1 MRHVSR
7 FVPASVTCPAPT
19 PPLLRGSAFPDPAC
33 AQEGGK
39 GCRWAGIGGLL
50 ALLLLASCR
59 PTGSGDGFPVV
70 FASEVVPLEFSG
82 EGAAYVPVLDGPLRP
97 LSATPNGPM
106 LGLASDQAL
115 AVTFSQPMV
124 PLGDTTPV
132 PENALTV
139 SPRVE
144 GTLRWEGTQTLV
156 FAPAAPLPMGTAF
169 TVTVAAGLK
178 AVGGDALEEA
188 FTWTFETPRPLLVAS
203 EPMEGECYAD
213 PRQAL
218 RLVLNQP
225 VDPGAAARFIE
236 LRPVDPAGAPV
247 RFTATAAGDTLVLRP
262 AQPLPAGRAF
272 ELTLEAGLP
281 GLGGPLGLRE
291 ATTVHFRTFGP
302 LQLASVT
309 QPRNWW
315 EEQKTGDFDPERG
328 ITLTFTTP
336 VRFGDLRRALTFSPA
351 VAWPPGIEAQD
362 DQVGETQV
370 LPLGFPPETRY
381 TVTVRALRDVFGQT
395 LAEGTQTFTTRAYTP
410 SVRMPE
416 GLLVVEA
423 SQQQALPVRA
433 VNIDAV
439 PLGVQPLRADQVVPL
454 LRAYDLNHYYGPLEE
469 GAVEPTPLAPNRT
482 FRPGLQRNTPGV
494 APLRL
499 DSVLTGGTGLVAVR
513 MQTPRAPDDYGD
525 ADFRALAVVTHLG
538 VTAKFSPHQN
548 LIFVTEL
555 TTAKPVARADVVLR
569 DADNRVRWRG
579 KTDAQGRATSPGWA
593 ALGLEP
599 PSPWEAPVQYVF
611 VQRGRDVAFTASIY
625 NDGLEPYRFDL
636 DYAWVPEARTTAGSV
651 FSDRGLYRVGE
662 TAHLK
667 GILRQ
672 RTDGD
677 WQAITDS
684 VRVLIDSPREQRV
697 FDQMFR
703 PSDLGTFDLSWA
715 VPPSADQGVYTV
727 RVAFAADTAAARRAS
742 WEARDLAQGTFRVEA
757 FRTATFAVEARTAAP
772 AYVAGDF
779 FEGTVDGRYLFGAAM
794 GGQPVRYSLD
804 RQAAD
809 FAPDGFDGWRFSP
822 FAFYA
827 DDAGGDLSL
836 ALAQAD
842 TVLDA
847 DGRLAV
853 RTQLPGNPQG
863 APTELTWQG
872 VVTDPARQELGHRRR
887 VMLHPGLF
895 YIGLKPRT
903 SFLDLSERQ
912 VLEVDV
918 TTVDPNGQPVGGAV
932 VEVTVVREQWN
943 SVREVGV
950 DGRLTWRSER
960 TEEVLGTQ
968 QLRAERGRAHRLKVP
983 VREGG
988 SYLVRATGRDVRGN
1002 TIRSE
1007 AYFYATGSGYVAW
1020 ERTDDDHLDLVAD
1033 RTHYRPGETARI
1045 LVPSPFE
1052 QATALITVERE
1063 GIVSSRVETLRGSAP
1078 QIEIPLTDVHLPN
1091 AFVSVVLLNGRAAP
1105 PTATQ
1110 DPGAPGFKV
1119 GYVNLRVDPA
1129 QRHLRVNISPNQAQY
1144 RPGEVVT
1151 VDLQLVDQRGNGVAG
1166 EIAFSAA
1173 DAGVLNLLGYALP
1186 DPFDTFYGPR
1196 PLHVLTSETRAHL
1209 VRQRSYGQKEEDRGG
1224 GGGTADDLLRDDFRP
1239 SAHWVPDLRTDG
1251 RGRARLTFRLPE
1263 SLTTF
1268 RLMATGLSRDH
1279 RFGAGQTDIVVTQ
1292 PLVLQAAL
1300 PRFARVGDTF
1310 EAGVLVSNQT
1320 GQDGT
1325 VAIRG
1330 SGNGIENTGEVNQSV
1345 PVAHGQTTEV
1355 RFRWRAVNAGMAK
1368 VTFEATLGE
1377 DRDGLTVTLPVLP
1390 PSIKTV
1396 VATLGSTNDAAR
1408 EALAVPANLLATAGR
1423 FEARFASTALVG
1435 LDGAARYL
1443 FDYPYGCLEQRT
1455 SRIRPLLVATPL
1467 LEAFDLVPLGGSREQ
1482 VVNAWLTGLKEYWT
1496 GTGFSL
1502 WPGTR
1507 WTSPYVGAYVLLA
1520 LAEAQQAGFTLPA
1533 DLTAQAVTA
1542 LETDV
1547 RNAARK
1553 PDYYSAAVWND
1564 TRALMLFALARHG
1577 RLLEGEVAAL
1587 GDRMLQ
1593 DPAASTEGLAF
1604 VLRTVVAANRPA
1616 LDRLHAP
1623 LLERLRNQVR
1633 TEATTAYFTAPASDD
1648 YRWIFASDTRATA
1661 FGLTALV
1668 EADPSAA
1675 TRPAAERMVR
1685 YLLNAQRDDRWGS
1698 TQDNIAVVEAFAT
1711 FFQAY
1716 EAAAPRF
1723 TAQLKLGAQEIVN
1736 HAFQGRSFDVAQAN
1750 LPMQRLRLG
1759 QTLPL
1764 EISKTGTGTL
1774 YYALLLETYSA
1785 RPQPSLSQGLV
1796 LSRTVQ
1802 RLDRSGRPAGTPTS
1816 GSLALTAG
1824 DLVRVTLRVQTPA
1837 DRHYVVIDDALPGGL
1852 EALNAA
1858 FETTDAR
1865 LVQDAGQ
1872 DRWWGSFNH
1881 VELRDDRVL
1890 LFADYLER
1898 GEHTYTYIARATTPG
1913 TFAHPPAYGEQMY
1926 LPEVNGRT
1934 ATGTL
1939 TVTLPT
1945 TTARR

>member
-1 MRHVSR
+1 MRPCLP
-7 FVPASVTCPAPT
+7 F
-19 PPLLRGSAFPDPAC
+19 
-33 AQEGGK
+33 
-39 GCRWAGIGGLL
+39 GLL
-50 ALLLLASCR
+50 SCLLLVSCNR
-59 PTGSGDGFPVV
+59 APVGDGFPVV
-70 FASEVVPLEFSG
+70 FSSEVVPLEFSG
-82 EGAAYVPVLDGPLRP
+82 EGTAYVPVLDGPLRL

-106 LGLASDQAL
+106 FGLAPDQAL

-124 PLGDTTPV
+124 PLGEAPPV
-132 PENALTV
+132 PEEALTV
-139 SPRVE
+139 TPRME

-156 FAPAAPLPMGTAF
+156 FQPSAPLPMGTAF

-178 AVGGDALEEA
+178 AVGGDVLETA

-203 EPMEGECYAD
+203 EPAEGTRHAD

-225 VDPGAAARFIE
+225 VDPVVAARFIE
-236 LRPVDPAGAPV
+236 LRPTDPAGAPV
-247 RFTATAAGDTLVLRP
+247 RLTATAAGDTLVLRP
-262 AQPLPAGRAF
+262 TQALRAGTAF
-272 ELTLEAGLP
+272 ALTLQPGLP
-281 GLGGPLGLRE
+281 GRGGPLGLQE
-291 ATTVHFRTFGP
+291 AVAVRFRTFGP
-302 LQLASVT
+302 LAFTAVE
-309 QPRNWW
+309 QPRSWW
-315 EEQKTGDFDPERG
+315 EEERKTSGFDPERSL
-328 ITLTFTTP
+328 TLTFSTP

-351 VAWPPGIEAQD
+351 VAWPAGIGAQD
-362 DQVGETQV
+362 DQVGEVHTLS
-370 LPLGFPPETRY
+370 LPLAPETRY
-381 TVTVRALRDVFGQT
+381 TATVRALRDVFGQA
-395 LAEGTQTFTTRAYTP
+395 LAEGTQSFATRAYTP

-423 SQQQALPVRA
+423 SQQPVLPVRA
-433 VNIDAV
+433 VNVDGV
-439 PLGVQPLRADQVVPL
+439 PVSVQALHPDQVVPL
-454 LRAYDLNHYYGPLEE
+454 LRAYDLNHYYGPLDE

-482 FRPGLQRNTPGV
+482 FRLGLQRNVPGV

-499 DSVLTGGTGLVAVR
+499 DSLLTGGTGLIAVR
-513 MQTPRAPDDYGD
+513 MQGPRGADGEGN
-525 ADFRALAVVTHLG
+525 ADFRALAMVTHLG

-548 LIFVTEL
+548 LVVVTEL
-555 TTAKPVARADVVLR
+555 TTARPVAGAAVTLR

-579 KTDAQGRATSPGWA
+579 RTDTQGRATSPGWA
-593 ALGLEP
+593 ALGLAQ

-611 VQRGRDVAFTASIY
+611 VQRGRDVAFTASVH

-636 DYAWVPEARTTAGSV
+636 DYAWMPEAKTAAGSV

-662 TAHLK
+662 TVHLK

-697 FDQMFR
+697 FDRVFR
-703 PSDLGTFDLSWA
+703 PGDLGTFDLSWA

-727 RVAFAADTAAARRAS
+727 RVAAAADTAAVRRAP
-742 WEARDLAQGTFRVEA
+742 WETGDLAQGTFRVEA
-757 FRTATFAVEARTAAP
+757 FRTATFAVEARTNAP

-779 FEGTVDGRYLFGAAM
+779 FEGTVGGRYLFGAAM

-809 FAPDGFDGWRFSP
+809 FTPEGFDGWRFSP
-822 FAFYA
+822 FAFYQ
-827 DDAGGDLSL
+827 DDAGGDLFL
-836 ALAQAD
+836 TLAQAD
-842 TVLDA
+842 TVLEA

-903 SFLDLSERQ
+903 TFLDLSQ
-912 VLEVDV
+912 GQTLEVDV

-932 VEVTVVREQWN
+932 VEVAVVREQWH

-950 DGRLTWRSER
+950 DGRLSWRSDR
-960 TEEVLGTQ
+960 TEEALGTQ
-968 QLRAERGRAHRLKVP
+968 RLRTGRGQAHRLRIP
-983 VREGG
+983 VQEGG

-1007 AYFYATGSGYVAW
+1007 TYFYATGSGYVAW
-1020 ERTDDDHLDLVAD
+1020 ERSDDDRLDLVAD
-1033 RTHYRPGETARI
+1033 RTNYRPGETARI
-1045 LVPSPFE
+1045 LVPSPYE
-1052 QATALITVERE
+1052 EATALITVERE
-1063 GIVSSRVETLRGSAP
+1063 GVLSSRIETLRGSAP
-1078 QIEIPLTDVHLPN
+1078 QIEVPLTQAHLPN
-1091 AFVSVVLLNGRAAP
+1091 VFVSVVLLHGRAAP

-1129 QRHLRVNISPNQAQY
+1129 QRHLRVNVTPGQVQY
-1144 RPGEVVT
+1144 RPGEEVT
-1151 VDLQLVDQRGNGVAG
+1151 VDLQLVDARGNGVAG

-1196 PLHVLTSETRAHL
+1196 PLQVLTSETRAHL

-1239 SAHWVPDLRTDG
+1239 SAHWAPALRTDG
-1251 RGRARLTFRLPE
+1251 RGRARVTFRLPE

-1300 PRFARVGDTF
+1300 PRFARVGDAF

-1320 GQDGT
+1320 GRDGT
-1325 VAIRG
+1325 VSIRG
-1330 SGNGIENTGEVNQSV
+1330 SGNGVENTGEVNQQVSV
-1345 PVAHGQTTEV
+1345 AQGETKEV
-1355 RFRWRAVNAGMAK
+1355 RFRWHATRAGAAK

-1377 DRDGLTVTLPVLP
+1377 HRDGLTVTIPVHP

-1396 VATLGSTNDAAR
+1396 VATLGSTEGNAR
-1408 EALAVPANLLATAGR
+1408 EALAVPSDRLPDVGR
-1423 FEARFASTALVG
+1423 FEARLASTALVG

-1455 SRIRPLLVATPL
+1455 SRIRPLLLATPL
-1467 LEAFDLVPLGGSREQ
+1467 LEAFDLVPLGGSRVQ
-1482 VVNAWLTGLKEYWT
+1482 VVDEWLAGLKDYWT
-1496 GTGFSL
+1496 GDGFAL

-1507 WTSPYVGAYVLLA
+1507 WTSPYVSAYVLLG
-1520 LAEAQQAGFTLPA
+1520 LAEARAAGFTPPSA
-1533 DLTAQAVTA
+1533 LTTQAVDA
-1542 LETDV
+1542 LATDV

-1553 PDYYSAAVWND
+1553 PDYYSAAVWSD

-1587 GDRMLQ
+1587 GDQLLR
-1593 DPAASTEGLAF
+1593 DPTASTEALAF
-1604 VLRTVVAANRPA
+1604 VLRTVVAARRPA
-1616 LDRLHAP
+1616 LERLRAP

-1633 TEATTAYFTAPASDD
+1633 VEATTAYLAAPPTDD

-1668 EADPSAA
+1668 EADASAS
-1675 TRPAAERMVR
+1675 TRPLAERMSR

-1711 FFQAY
+1711 FFEAF
-1716 EAAAPRF
+1716 EAAAPDF

-1750 LPMQRLRLG
+1750 LPVARLNLG
-1759 QTLPL
+1759 QTLPVDL
-1764 EISKTGTGTL
+1764 TKTGTGTL
-1774 YYALLLETYSA
+1774 YYALMLETYSA
-1785 RPQPSLSQGLV
+1785 RPQPARSQGLA

-1802 RLDRSGRPAGTPTS
+1802 RLDHSGRPLGTATS
-1816 GSLALTAG
+1816 GPLALTAG
-1824 DLVRVTLRVQTPA
+1824 DLVRVTLRVHTPA
-1837 DRHYVVIDDALPGGL
+1837 DRHYVVIDDALPAGL

-1858 FETTDAR
+1858 FETTDPR

-1890 LFADYLER
+1890 LFADYLGR
-1898 GEHTYTYIARATTPG
+1898 GEHTYTYLARATTPG

-1939 TVTLPT
+1939 TVTLPK
-1945 TTARR
+1945 